1 MISSKVG
8 RLLEP
13 TRNPGGL
20 DEDGYIVPAT
30 HRRVWDFSRDGI
42 RRSLTESL
50 ERLGLDRVDIVY
62 LHDPD
67 EHWAEVLETG
77 YPTLAELRD
86 EGVVKAIGAGMNQA
100 SMLARPRP

>member
-1 MISSKVG
+1 M
-8 RLLEP
+8 LEP
-13 TRNPGGL
+13 TGNPRGL
-20 DEDGYIVPAT
+20 DDDGYIVPAT

-67 EHWAEVLETG
+67 EHWTEVLETG
-77 YPTLAELRD
+77 CPTLAELRD
-86 EGVVKAIGAGMNQA
+86 EGHREGHRRRNEPGVD
-100 SMLARPRP
+100 ARGPRA